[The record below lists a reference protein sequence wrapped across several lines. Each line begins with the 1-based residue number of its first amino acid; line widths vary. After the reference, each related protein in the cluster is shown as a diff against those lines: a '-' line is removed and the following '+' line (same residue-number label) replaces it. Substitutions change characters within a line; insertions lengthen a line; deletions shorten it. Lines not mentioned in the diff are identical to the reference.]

1 MSLGSVGMIAAGLL
15 SQPLSSLSSLLS
27 GIGNSQSTSST
38 SGASSTGIGGS
49 SFASCT
55 PSISNAIGSTANNLT
70 GSTAGSLSSQVMSTL
85 LQAQEAGSSATQSA
99 TGAASQAGPSAQQPN
114 GNPFAPHHQFAMNAL
129 NQLLQGLDQTV
140 SGAVAGASSLL
151 GSASSGSLSL

>member
-1 MSLGSVGMIAAGLL
+1 MSLGSVGVIAAGLL

-38 SGASSTGIGGS
+38 SGASSTGIGTS

-70 GSTAGSLSSQVMSTL
+70 GSTSGSLSSQVMSTL
-85 LQAQEAGSSATQSA
+85 LQAQEAGSAT
-99 TGAASQAGPSAQQPN
+99 ASQASPSAQQPN
-114 GNPFAPHHQFAMNAL
+114 SNQFAQHHQFAMNAL
-129 NQLLQGLDQTV
+129 NQLLQGLDQTA
-140 SGAVAGASSLL
+140 SGATAGASSLL
-151 GSASSGSLSL
+151 GSVSSSSLSL